1 LTRPP
6 IAVALGLR
14 KRPILKGKGE
24 ELLGIALARLEGG
37 GDVRAGTYQSAPER
51 IAAARERT

>member
-14 KRPILKGKGE
+14 KRPILKGE

-37 GDVRAGTYQSAPER
+37 GDVRAGTYWSAPER
-51 IAAARERT
+51 IAADKERT